1 MFIGGLQKFTLLDY
15 PGKIAAVIFT
25 MGCNF
30 RCPFC
35 HNPEL
40 VNPKEIDYENRID
53 EKEVLK
59 FLNSRKGDLDGLC
72 ITGGEPTLQSGL
84 TEFIKKV
91 KKMGFLVKI
100 DTNGSYPNIVKN
112 LIENKLVDYVAMDIK
127 TTPEKYKIVTS
138 EENIIEKIEKSVSII
153 TNSNSDLELRTT
165 IVPGIVSVQDFDRI
179 IEWINSI
186 DKKVFPKLSRYSV
199 QNFRPDKTLED
210 NFGDVKPYSKEELE
224 KVADKVR
231 KYCGNVVVAD

>member
-40 VNPKEIDYENRID
+40 VNPKEIDYENKIE
-53 EKEVLK
+53 EKEILK

-72 ITGGEPTLQSGL
+72 ITGGEPTLQLGL
-84 TEFIKKV
+84 IEFIKKV

-100 DTNGSYPNIVKN
+100 DTNGSHPNIIKN
-112 LIENKLVDYVAMDIK
+112 LIEDKLVDYVAIDIK
-127 TTPEKYKIVTS
+127 AVPKKYKILTS
-138 EENIIEKIEKSVSII
+138 DKDIVKKIERSIAI
-153 TNSNSDLELRTT
+153 IINSETKLELRTT
-165 IVPGIVSVQDFDRI
+165 VVPEIVGISDFNEI
-179 IEWINSI
+179 IKWINSI
-186 DKKVFPKLSRYSV
+186 DQKAFSKLSRYSI
-199 QNFRPDKTLED
+199 QNFRPGKTLED
-210 NFGDVKPYSKEELE
+210 DFKNVKPYSKEELE
-224 KVADKVR
+224 KMADKIR

>member
-91 KKMGFLVKI
+91 KKMGFLVKV
-100 DTNGSYPNIVKN
+100 DTNGSYPNVVKN

-138 EENIIEKIEKSVSII
+138 EKNIIEKIERSVSII
-153 TNSNSDLELRTT
+153 TNSNSELELRTT
-165 IVPGIVSVQDFDRI
+165 TVPGVVNVQDFDRI
-179 IEWINSI
+179 TEWINSI
-186 DKKVFPKLSRYSV
+186 DKKVFPKLSRYSI
-199 QNFRPDKTLED
+199 QNFRPDKTLKN
-210 NFGDVKPYSKEELE
+210 NFGDVKSYSKEKLE
-224 KVADKVR
+224 EVADKVR
-231 KYCGNVVVAD
+231 KYCGNVVISS